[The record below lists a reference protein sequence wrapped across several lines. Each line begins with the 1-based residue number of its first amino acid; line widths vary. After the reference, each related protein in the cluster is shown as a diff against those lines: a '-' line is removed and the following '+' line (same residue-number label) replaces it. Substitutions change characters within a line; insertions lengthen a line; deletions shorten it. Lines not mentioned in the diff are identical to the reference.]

1 MPYRETPNPELSPEP
16 EVVVGLYD
24 APHDAHLAILH
35 LETLGIPARTLNDL
49 VVGMAP
55 HLGGGLGGIR
65 VLVREDMA
73 AEAHAAL
80 EALRLELRRERRKRS
95 VSRTKTTGEPR
106 WTPARLCLIGGA
118 LAMLGWYLAQ

>member
-1 MPYRETPNPELSPEP
+1 MPYRETQNQELPPEP
-16 EVVVGLYD
+16 EVVVGIYD

-35 LETLGIPARTLNDL
+35 LETLGIPARTLNEL

-65 VLVREDMA
+65 VLVREDLA

-80 EALRLELRRERRKRS
+80 ETLRLELRHERRKRTA
-95 VSRTKTTGEPR
+95 TKTKTEDKPR
-106 WTPARLCLIGGA
+106 WTRARICVIGGA
-118 LAMLGWYLAQ
+118 LLMLGWYLVQ